1 MKTFDTRFIWS
12 ESLLSLRELLRTD
25 QTKMLLPTRE
35 LHIGD
40 VVTFDEPPNF
50 AVVVKSRWIDVGAH
64 GERLY
69 YFVDQAPS
77 PLEPGQ

>member
-1 MKTFDTRFIWS
+1 MKNFDTRFICS
-12 ESLLSLRELLRTD
+12 ESLRSLMELLRTD

-35 LHIGD
+35 LHTGD
-40 VVTFDEPPNF
+40 VVTFDEIPNF

-69 YFVDQAPS
+69 YFVDQD
-77 PLEPGQ
+77 PLPPEPGQ